1 MSLFK
6 RFGFYLFGV
15 CLGLIFV
22 AYFFKEKRAEF
33 CYLPNCRTLKTI
45 RTQDTLSYSAS
56 IQSLIDNKSIV
67 KENIDS
73 ILTYGDVN
81 FTKSKIDRSEV
92 SPSEKNCNTY
102 YIDGYINNELVE
114 LVVYNCKFSAEVQKL
129 NKFENQ

>member
-45 RTQDTLSYSAS
+45 RTQDTLSYNPA
-56 IQSLIDNKSIV
+56 IQFLIDNKEIQE
-67 KENIDS
+67 ENIDS
-73 ILTYGDVN
+73 ILTYGKVN
-81 FTKSKIDRSEV
+81 FSKSNIDRSDV
-92 SPSEKNCNTY
+92 SSSDVCNTY
-102 YIDGYINNELVE
+102 YIDGYINNKPVE
-114 LVVYNCKFSAEVQKL
+114 LVVYNCKFSAEVQAL
-129 NKFENQ
+129 NMVENQ

>member
-45 RTQDTLSYSAS
+45 RTQDTLSFSPS
-56 IQSLIDNKSIV
+56 VQSLIDNKKILE
-67 KENIDS
+67 ENIDS
-73 ILTYGDVN
+73 ILTYGSVN
-81 FTKSKIDRSEV
+81 FTKSKIDRSDVSSFEV
-92 SPSEKNCNTY
+92 CNTY
-102 YIDGYINNELVE
+102 YIDGYVNKQPVE
-114 LVVYNCKFSAEVQKL
+114 LVVYNCKFSAEIQKL
-129 NKFENQ
+129 NRIASQ

>member
-45 RTQDTLSYSAS
+45 RTQDTLGYSVA
-56 IQSLIDNKSIV
+56 IQSLIDNQSIV

-73 ILTYGDVN
+73 ILTYGEVN
-81 FTKSKIDRSEV
+81 FSKSNIDRSEV
-92 SPSEKNCNTY
+92 SPSDNCNTY
-102 YIDGYINNELVE
+102 YIDGFINKKPVE
-114 LVVYNCKFSAEVQKL
+114 LVVYNCKFSAEVQEL
-129 NKFENQ
+129 NKIGKQ

>member
-45 RTQDTLSYSAS
+45 RTQDTLAYSPK
-56 IQSLIDNKSIV
+56 IQYLIDNKSIV

-73 ILTYGDVN
+73 ILTYGEVD
-81 FTKSKIDRSEV
+81 FTKSKIDRSDVTPTE
-92 SPSEKNCNTY
+92 SCNTY
-102 YIDGYINNELVE
+102 YINGYINNEPVE
-114 LVVYNCKFSAEVQKL
+114 LVVYNCKFSAEVKGL
-129 NKFENQ
+129 NQIGNQ

>member
-45 RTQDTLSYSAS
+45 RTQDTLSYSPA
-56 IQSLIDNKSIV
+56 IESLIENQKIA

-73 ILTYGDVN
+73 ILTFGEVN
-81 FTKSKIDRSEV
+81 FSKSKIDRSEV
-92 SPSEKNCNTY
+92 SPNENCNTY
-102 YIDGYINNELVE
+102 YIEGYINNQPVE
-114 LVVYNCKFSAEVQKL
+114 LVVYNC
-129 NKFENQ
+129 

>member
-22 AYFFKEKRAEF
+22 FYLFKEKKAEF

-56 IQSLIDNKSIV
+56 IQALIDNQRIV

-81 FTKSKIDRSEV
+81 FSKSKIDRSDV
-92 SPSEKNCNTY
+92 ATNANCNTY
-102 YIDGYINNELVE
+102 YIDGYINNEPVE

-129 NKFENQ
+129 NSIENQ